1 MRGAFHITGIFI
13 LAAVLCTSTAWGE
26 ERNSSVADYNDC
38 TKVEVNLDGGIKEL
52 TADER
57 SALMDEALYESLARF
72 DRCRASSISES
83 GSSGSDSLSSTSEG
97 QTEGSEGDGE
107 STNAVESFV
116 SSSISGA
123 EAGDDGGDASD
134 KATESVQSVA
144 SPSASGTEVGDE
156 DGAGGDAVALKSPSL
171 KADKKPSLNNGKIPE
186 DIPPSDNDSV
196 LQAQM
201 RAAAMAEQ
209 DPKRR
214 AALWNEY
221 RKYKGLPQVEE
232 ESE

>member
-1 MRGAFHITGIFI
+1 MRGAFHITSIFI
-13 LAAVLCTSTAWGE
+13 LAAGLCPSTAWGD
-26 ERNSSVADYNDC
+26 ERGSSISDYDDC
-38 TKVEVNLDGGIKEL
+38 TKVEVNPDTAIKVL
-52 TADER
+52 TANEKA
-57 SALMDEALYESLARF
+57 ALMDEALYDSLARF
-72 DRCRASSISES
+72 DRCRASSTSES
-83 GSSGSDSLSSTSEG
+83 GSSGSDSISSTSEG
-97 QTEGSEGDGE
+97 QTEGSEGNGE
-107 STNAVESFV
+107 SAHTVESFA
-116 SSSISGA
+116 SSSISGT
-123 EAGDDGGDASD
+123 EAGDTLD

-144 SPSASGTEVGDE
+144 SPSASGTEVEDE
-156 DGAGGDAVALKSPSL
+156 ADDGAVALKSPSL
-171 KADKKPSLNNGKIPE
+171 KADKKPSLSNGKIPE

-214 AALWNEY
+214 AKLWNEY

>member
-26 ERNSSVADYNDC
+26 ERSASVADYEDC
-38 TKVEVNLDGGIKEL
+38 TKVEVNLDGDIKEL
-52 TADER
+52 TADEK

-72 DRCRASSISES
+72 DRCRASSVSES

-107 STNAVESFV
+107 STNAVESFA
-116 SSSISGA
+116 SSSISGT
-123 EAGDDGGDASD
+123 EAGDDGDDASD
-134 KATESVQSVA
+134 KTTESVQSVA
-144 SPSASGTEVGDE
+144 SPSASGTEVGD
-156 DGAGGDAVALKSPSL
+156 GAGGGAGALKSPSL
-171 KADKKPSLNNGKIPE
+171 EADKKPSLNNGKIPE

-196 LQAQM
+196 LQAQI
-201 RAAAMAEQ
+201 RKAAMAEQ
-209 DPKRR
+209 DPKKK

-232 ESE
+232 ESG

>member
-1 MRGAFHITGIFI
+1 MRGAFHITSIFI
-13 LAAVLCTSTAWGE
+13 LAAVLCTATAWGE

-52 TADER
+52 TADEK

-83 GSSGSDSLSSTSEG
+83 GSSGSDSPSSTSEG

-107 STNAVESFV
+107 STNAVESFA

-134 KATESVQSVA
+134 NATESVQSVA
-144 SPSASGTEVGDE
+144 SSSVSGTEVGDE
-156 DGAGGDAVALKSPSL
+156 AGGDAVALKSPSL

-214 AALWNEY
+214 AKLWNEY
-221 RKYKGLPQVEE
+221 RKYKGLPQVDE

>member
-1 MRGAFHITGIFI
+1 M
-13 LAAVLCTSTAWGE
+13 
-26 ERNSSVADYNDC
+26 
-38 TKVEVNLDGGIKEL
+38 EVNLDGGIKEL
-52 TADER
+52 TADEK

-72 DRCRASSISES
+72 DRCRASSTSES

-107 STNAVESFV
+107 SINAVESFA

-134 KATESVQSVA
+134 NATESVQSVA

-156 DGAGGDAVALKSPSL
+156 AGGGAVALKSPSL
-171 KADKKPSLNNGKIPE
+171 KADKKPSPSNGKIPE
-186 DIPPSDNDSV
+186 GIPPSDNDSV